1 MGRTSNDLPLHTSR
15 ALISTQYFY
24 EIVVMVTEKLLQ
36 FISSKI
42 MIIQEEKSEPGMHGV
57 DGNAG
62 VKVGRVHFKKI

>member
-1 MGRTSNDLPLHTSR
+1 MGRTSNDVPLHTSR
-15 ALISTQYFY
+15 FH

-62 VKVGRVHFKKI
+62 VKVGGVHFKKI